1 MGGVK
6 ASASGSAAAAAAK
19 VASSSPA
26 KSVPKRTKKSKGKK
40 GKQREEVVEA
50 SEEEQDAD
58 GDEQADSTMMQLVQ
72 KNTEMDTTAVS
83 ASDWPVLRLSEPAGS
98 SSSLPAVFSRDGR

>member
-6 ASASGSAAAAAAK
+6 ASASGSAAAAA

-50 SEEEQDAD
+50 SEEEQDD
-58 GDEQADSTMMQLVQ
+58 GEEQGDASMQLVQ
-72 KNTEMDTTAVS
+72 EDTGVETTA
-83 ASDWPVLRLSEPAGS
+83 ASTDWPFLRLSEPAGS

>member
-6 ASASGSAAAAAAK
+6 ASASGSAAA

-26 KSVPKRTKKSKGKK
+26 KSMPKRTKKSKGKK

-50 SEEEQDAD
+50 PEEEQDD
-58 GDEQADSTMMQLVQ
+58 DDDEQELGDTTMQLVH
-72 KNTEMDTTAVS
+72 EDAEPDDTTANTT
-83 ASDWPVLRLSEPAGS
+83 DWPFLRLSEPAGS

>member
-6 ASASGSAAAAAAK
+6 ASASGSAAAAA

-50 SEEEQDAD
+50 SEEEQDD
-58 GDEQADSTMMQLVQ
+58 GEEEQGDATMQLVQ
-72 KNTEMDTTAVS
+72 EDTEVDTTA
-83 ASDWPVLRLSEPAGS
+83 ASTDWPFLRLSEPAGS

>member
-6 ASASGSAAAAAAK
+6 ASASGSA
-19 VASSSPA
+19 VASSSPT
-26 KSVPKRTKKSKGKK
+26 KSAPKRTKKSTGKK

-50 SEEEQDAD
+50 SEEEQEDDEEQEQGDA
-58 GDEQADSTMMQLVQ
+58 TMQLVQ
-72 KNTEMDTTAVS
+72 EDTDIDTA
-83 ASDWPVLRLSEPAGS
+83 ATTTDWPFLRLSEPAGS